1 MNTKYKKKFN
11 CTNLRLTD
19 DYEYYSEN
27 EEKQQTSKNFNE
39 LNELITRR
47 ETDINNELVKKYF
60 FVQDLRCLLK
70 NLEKLKNNPEKNM
83 ELVIAIKSGLEDLED
98 EIKNMNEKEKETE
111 KANEIVDIVEK
122 ILEFNELNKKGQ
134 GLRNFNTRPDAQ

>member
-1 MNTKYKKKFN
+1 MNTKNKKKFN

-47 ETDINNELVKKYF
+47 ETDISNELVKKYF

-70 NLEKLKNNPEKNM
+70 NLEKLKNNPEKNI

>member
-70 NLEKLKNNPEKNM
+70 NLEKLKNNPEKNI